1 MADPKILVVDNHTK
15 NLSKLRQLIEGDLNC
30 WSSFISYDILFGLDD
45 NVINNFDLII
55 LSGGK
60 LPPIFEMALETS
72 FTRQL
77 EIINNSNI
85 PIIGIC
91 YGAEIIAQNFG
102 ALLVKSKKIIK
113 GINQIK
119 ILDTEDPVFQKYSHS
134 NFFGVWEEHRYVI
147 QELPSD
153 LIGIGISESGWEIF
167 GHRSKL
173 IYGLQ
178 YHPEKN
184 GQIQSGDDIFINLVK
199 NLLNSKNKKIKAINY

>member
-1 MADPKILVVDNHTK
+1 M
-15 NLSKLRQLIEGDLNC
+15 
-30 WSSFISYDILFGLDD
+30 
-45 NVINNFDLII
+45 
-55 LSGGK
+55 
-60 LPPIFEMALETS
+60 FEMSLETS

-77 EIINNSNI
+77 EIINNSKI

-102 ALLVKSKKIIK
+102 ALLLKSKKIIK

-119 ILDTEDPVFQKYSHS
+119 ILETEHPFFQKYSHS

-147 QELPSD
+147 TELPSD
-153 LIGIGISESGWEIF
+153 LIGIGLSDSGWEVF
-167 GHRSKL
+167 GHRIKS

-184 GQIQSGDDIFINLVK
+184 GEIQSGDDIFINLVK
-199 NLLNSKNKKIKAINY
+199 NLLNIEKA

>member
-1 MADPKILVVDNHTK
+1 MADPKILIVDNHTK
-15 NLSKLRQLIEGDLNC
+15 NLSKLRHLIENDLNY
-30 WSSFISYDILFGLDD
+30 WSSFISYDILFGLND
-45 NVINNFDLII
+45 NVINDFDLII

-60 LPPIFEMALETS
+60 LPPVFEMSLEIS

-77 EIINNSNI
+77 EIINNFNI

-102 ALLVKSKKIIK
+102 ALLIKSKKIIK

-119 ILDTEDPVFQKYSHS
+119 ILDTEDSLFQKYSHS

-147 QELPSD
+147 KELPSD

-167 GHRSKL
+167 GHRSKP

-184 GQIQSGDDIFINLVK
+184 CEIQSGDDIFIDLVK
-199 NLLNSKNKKIKAINY
+199 NLLNSKNKKF